1 MMRQVEKNEVVMCLN
16 SPTLPFLPCF
26 ITFCSTHSY
35 TSYFYEIFAT
45 CYNQIQRSKKI
56 KAADKS
62 SSTSVDLKCEEVL
75 CQDQDINED
84 EISVRFMHSKIN
96 IL

>member
-1 MMRQVEKNEVVMCLN
+1 MCLN

-45 CYNQIQRSKKI
+45 CYNYN
-56 KAADKS
+56 
-62 SSTSVDLKCEEVL
+62 TVL
-75 CQDQDINED
+75 CLATFVPYLQLPLDYIA
-84 EISVRFMHSKIN
+84 ILHCRPLPFRSRFRFCFIRFPLFPLALN
-96 IL
+96 IVD